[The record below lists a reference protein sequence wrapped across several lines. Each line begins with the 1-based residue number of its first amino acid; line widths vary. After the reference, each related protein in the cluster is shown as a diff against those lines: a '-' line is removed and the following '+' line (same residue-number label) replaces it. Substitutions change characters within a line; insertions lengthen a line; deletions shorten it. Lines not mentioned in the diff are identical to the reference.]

1 MSIVDSDELCS
12 RVARLYYEDELT
24 QAEIARMV
32 GISRPVVSR
41 CLSQARAKGLVKIE
55 VFDPEEACK
64 ERAEVLKQIFG
75 LKEVIIVPNSKDDD
89 QEPKRAVSEVAAS
102 YLHGIICGGTVIAV
116 SWGTTMYEV
125 AGMLIPNR
133 LSGVRVVQLN
143 GNARSSRTHENAATI
158 LMKFAQAYN
167 AESYSLPAPAVTR
180 SRALCAQFLADPGIR
195 STIDLAKRADV
206 AVFSVGFPD
215 ARSILVEAGYV
226 TAQEVASLVTRGA
239 VGDVCSRYFDINGN
253 IVDPELDARTIG
265 IGLEDLRNKEHTV
278 GVAAGAH
285 KAKGIVGAAR
295 GGYVNTLIIDE
306 LAALEMMRLT

>member
-1 MSIVDSDELCS
+1 ELCLK
-12 RVARLYYEDELT
+12 VARLYYEDELT
-24 QAEIARMV
+24 QVEIARML
-32 GISRPVVSR
+32 GMSRPVVSR
-41 CLSQARAKGLVKIE
+41 CLSQARRKGLVKIE
-55 VFDPEEACK
+55 VFDPEEVCRQRATVIK
-64 ERAEVLKQIFG
+64 EMFG
-75 LKEVIIVPNSKDDD
+75 LKRVTIVPNLGEDDD
-89 QEPKRAVSEVAAS
+89 EAKQAVSDAAAS
-102 YLHGIICGGTVIAV
+102 YIHSIVRDGSVVAV
-116 SWGTTMYEV
+116 SWGTTMYET
-125 AGMLIPNR
+125 AGKLIPKE
-133 LSGVRVVQLN
+133 LFGVKVVQLN
-143 GNARSSRTHENAATI
+143 GNSRSSRTYENAATI
-158 LMKFAQAYN
+158 LMKFAQAYHG
-167 AESYSLPAPAVTR
+167 ESYSLPVPAVTR
-180 SRALCAQFLADPGIR
+180 SKALCAQFLADPGIR

-239 VGDVCSRYFDINGN
+239 VGDICSRYFDIDGN